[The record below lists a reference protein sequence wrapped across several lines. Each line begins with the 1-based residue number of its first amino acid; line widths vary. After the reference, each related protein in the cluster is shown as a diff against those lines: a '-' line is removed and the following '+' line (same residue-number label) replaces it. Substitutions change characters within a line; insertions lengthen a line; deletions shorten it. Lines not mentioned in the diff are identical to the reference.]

1 MNTTSQPEGRLL
13 LLAPQIAALVF
24 HAIVFG
30 RWQLVLPVIVVL
42 LATGISKRFMKLTI
56 PKLIAAGVFGLLGG
70 IAILGEVVL
79 SNPVVTPV
87 LMGGLTGVLIGT
99 MVITSMAGNWVPA
112 WTSAWI
118 LVALSGRVEL
128 SVSLIVVLMIFF
140 TAMLAIAARSAGL
153 FVKGA
158 GDALPFLTF
167 LGLAT
172 LTTAAVFA
180 IGQRVEG
187 TFRQSLQSWFI
198 GQATLVT
205 SGLGE
210 NLLVGPQ
217 SSLALSQTPVLELSA
232 PVRRL
237 RAQVMD
243 RFDGYRWSTSE
254 SFRQV
259 IGDIASTRIAGETP
273 RALEVVALKELGRTL
288 PSPAGT
294 WEVNGASNS
303 RVEGGWILRGKFV
316 QPVLEMAGDPQER
329 LAEEP
334 PPGEDLL
341 DVPDGLREDL
351 GQFAKDLTNSARTNL
366 EKAEAVERFFR
377 ENFSYTLATRLTGR
391 DHPLVVLVKERRP
404 AYCVYFASAMTL
416 MLRIEGVPA
425 RVVSGFVPD
434 DPNPIN
440 GRVVVRQRDA
450 HAWVEVWSP
459 EDRRYIPFDPTPEGS
474 REAILGTASKPGWLV
489 SIGEA
494 IGSFGRRLW
503 LEFWNDVGGSMVA
516 VMKSPIT
523 WVALTAIAVLAI
535 LRRRWIGEGVVK
547 DGSEL
552 EGSVPALKIAYQSYL
567 KSIRRAGVAPR
578 PSETDEELIGRL
590 AGTGRTEL
598 AASATRFIAAYRR
611 SRYGG
616 EPADQ
621 SLEKLARL
629 DG

>member
-1 MNTTSQPEGRLL
+1 MNTASRPEGRLL
-13 LLAPQIAALVF
+13 SLAPQIASLAF

-30 RWQLVLPVIVVL
+30 RWQLVLPVIVVF
-42 LATGISKRFMKLTI
+42 LAMGISKRFIQLTI
-56 PKLIAAGVFGLLGG
+56 PKLIAASVFGMLGG
-70 IAILGEVVL
+70 IAVLGDVV
-79 SNPVVTPV
+79 SPVPVVPPAV
-87 LMGGLTGVLIGT
+87 IGGLTGVLIGT
-99 MVITSMAGNWVPA
+99 MVVTSMAGHWIPA

-118 LVALSGRVEL
+118 LVALSGRVES
-128 SVSLIVVLMIFF
+128 SVSLVMVLMIFF

-153 FVKGA
+153 FIKGA
-158 GDALPFLTF
+158 GDALPFLAF

-198 GQATLVT
+198 GQATLAT

-217 SSLALSQTPVLELSA
+217 SSLALSQSPVLELSA

-243 RFDGYRWSTSE
+243 QFDGYRWSTSE
-254 SFRQV
+254 TFRQV
-259 IGDIASTRIAGETP
+259 IGDVASTRIAGSAP
-273 RALEVVALKELGRTL
+273 RQLEVVVLKELGRTL

-294 WEVNGASNS
+294 WEVRGASNS
-303 RVEGGWILRGKFV
+303 RVEGGWILRGKLV

-334 PPGEDLL
+334 DPGEGLFG
-341 DVPDGLREDL
+341 VPEGLREDL
-351 GQFAKDLTNSARTNL
+351 APFAKDLMSAARTNL
-366 EKAEAVERFFR
+366 EKAEAVERFFH
-377 ENFSYTLATRLTGR
+377 ENFKYTLATRLTGR

-404 AYCVYFASAMTL
+404 AYCIYFASAMTL

-459 EDRRYIPFDPTPEGS
+459 EDRRYIPFDPTPEAS
-474 REAILGTASKPGWLV
+474 RQAILGTASQPGWIA

-494 IGSFGRRLW
+494 IVSAGRRLW
-503 LEFWNDVGGSMVA
+503 MEFWDDVGGSMVA
-516 VMKSPIT
+516 VLKSPIT

-535 LRRRWIGEGVVK
+535 LRRRWLGEGVGK
-547 DGSEL
+547 DGAEL
-552 EGSVPALKIAYQSYL
+552 EGSVPALRVAYQQYM
-567 KSIRRAGVAPR
+567 KSVRRAGVTPR
-578 PSETDEELIGRL
+578 PAETDEELIERM
-590 AGTGRTEL
+590 AGAGRTEL
-598 AASATRFIAAYRR
+598 AAGATRFIAAYRLA
-611 SRYGG
+611 RYGG
-616 EPADQ
+616 EPPDE